1 MNSWQLTGCC
11 IVIYNDYDWQHCM
24 CKITIKL
31 VWDMKQN
38 LREIYQYLSVNYTGG
53 KTLTLQIW
61 SIHQI
66 QIRHGIV

>member
-11 IVIYNDYDWQHCM
+11 IVIYNDYDWQHWM

-31 VWDMKQN
+31 VWDVKQN

-53 KTLTLQIW
+53 KTLTLQTW
-61 SIHQI
+61 SIHQL